1 MKNKKIVGWV
11 LSFLVAAFLIFG
23 SAMGKFMDFDGK
35 QQMLDH
41 LGYTAETLRSIGFL
55 EITLSVLFLIPK
67 AEPFGALLLTAY
79 LGGATATHVRVG
91 DPFYFPIIVGV
102 VMWVALLLRSP
113 HLRQMCS
120 KPESK

>member
-1 MKNKKIVGWV
+1 
-11 LSFLVAAFLIFG
+11 
-23 SAMGKFMDFDGK
+23 MGKFMDFDGK